1 MNFEQNIYIR
11 WDSTVDKQISVLS
24 GVNGE
29 LQLWGDY
36 LGYSTDYSRVGNQ
49 WLSDDPPGYQGTV
62 SEKLEELKKM
72 K

>member
-1 MNFEQNIYIR
+1 MDAEQNIYIR
-11 WDSTVDKQISVLS
+11 WDSMVDDQISILS
-24 GVNGE
+24 RVNGS

-36 LGYSTDYSRVGNQ
+36 LGYSTDYRKVGNL

-72 K
+72 

>member
-1 MNFEQNIYIR
+1 MDAEQNIYIR
-11 WDSTVDKQISVLS
+11 WDSMVDDQISILS
-24 GVNGE
+24 SVSGD

-36 LGYSTDYSRVGNQ
+36 LGYSTDYNRVGNQ

-72 K
+72 